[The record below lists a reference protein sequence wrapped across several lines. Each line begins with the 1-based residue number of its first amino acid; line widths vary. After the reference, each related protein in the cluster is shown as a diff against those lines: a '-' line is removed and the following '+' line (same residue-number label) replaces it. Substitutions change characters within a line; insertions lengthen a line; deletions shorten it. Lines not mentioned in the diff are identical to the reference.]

1 MHQDPFVST
10 GGLSFHPPTPSNII
24 ASKSRDGIY
33 RSPLSLSLRRSSSN
47 FSLQKF
53 LLPEKRSKTIAISLD
68 NGWRK
73 EGRKREGK
81 GRKGGIGNGEEDG
94 DRRVQLIGPGT
105 SCPSSSTLDSWE
117 SRPPQASS
125 AASSFCATIRRFFFI
140 QKRFLAI
147 PFLDPYPTL
156 SIDRFRVPFPFYA
169 ERDVDR
175 EVGWKQVITDERK
188 LTLNF
193 CFFEVN
199 DGINEVWRKRKKEN
213 GENKVC
219 N

>member
-33 RSPLSLSLRRSSSN
+33 RSPLSLSTKVLLE
-47 FSLQKF
+47 FLKF
-53 LLPEKRSKTIAISLD
+53 LLLPEKRNKTIAISLD
-68 NGWRK
+68 SGWRK
-73 EGRKREGK
+73 EGRKRKEK

-125 AASSFCATIRRFFFI
+125 VASSFCATIRRFFFI

-156 SIDRFRVPFPFYA
+156 
-169 ERDVDR
+169 VDR
-175 EVGWKQVITDERK
+175 SI
-188 LTLNF
+188 
-193 CFFEVN
+193 
-199 DGINEVWRKRKKEN
+199 
-213 GENKVC
+213 
-219 N
+219 

>member
-1 MHQDPFVST
+1 MPNASR
-10 GGLSFHPPTPSNII
+10 SFPLADSRFIHPRLAILLQVNHAMEFT
-24 ASKSRDGIY
+24 AL
-33 RSPLSLSLRRSSSN
+33 LSLSLYEGPPRISQISSSSRKAKQN
-47 FSLQKF
+47 NCNLVGQRMK
-53 LLPEKRSKTIAISLD
+53 K
-68 NGWRK
+68 GRK
-73 EGRKREGK
+73 EK

-156 SIDRFRVPFPFYA
+156 
-169 ERDVDR
+169 VDR
-175 EVGWKQVITDERK
+175 SI
-188 LTLNF
+188 
-193 CFFEVN
+193 
-199 DGINEVWRKRKKEN
+199 
-213 GENKVC
+213 
-219 N
+219 

>member
-33 RSPLSLSLRRSSSN
+33 RLLSLSTKVLLE
-47 FSLQKF
+47 FLKF
-53 LLPEKRSKTIAISLD
+53 LLLPEKRNKTIAISLD
-68 NGWRK
+68 SGWRK
-73 EGRKREGK
+73 EGRKRKEK

-156 SIDRFRVPFPFYA
+156 
-169 ERDVDR
+169 VDR
-175 EVGWKQVITDERK
+175 SI
-188 LTLNF
+188 
-193 CFFEVN
+193 
-199 DGINEVWRKRKKEN
+199 
-213 GENKVC
+213 
-219 N
+219 

>member
-33 RSPLSLSLRRSSSN
+33 RSPLSLSTKVLLE
-47 FSLQKF
+47 FLKF
-53 LLPEKRSKTIAISLD
+53 LLLPEKRNKTIAISLD
-68 NGWRK
+68 SGWRK
-73 EGRKREGK
+73 EERKREGK

-156 SIDRFRVPFPFYA
+156 
-169 ERDVDR
+169 VDR
-175 EVGWKQVITDERK
+175 SI
-188 LTLNF
+188 
-193 CFFEVN
+193 
-199 DGINEVWRKRKKEN
+199 
-213 GENKVC
+213 
-219 N
+219 

>member
-33 RSPLSLSLRRSSSN
+33 RSPLSLSTKVLLE
-47 FSLQKF
+47 FLKF
-53 LLPEKRSKTIAISLD
+53 LLLPEKRNKTIAISLD
-68 NGWRK
+68 SGWRK
-73 EGRKREGK
+73 EGRKRKEK

-156 SIDRFRVPFPFYA
+156 
-169 ERDVDR
+169 VDR
-175 EVGWKQVITDERK
+175 SI
-188 LTLNF
+188 
-193 CFFEVN
+193 
-199 DGINEVWRKRKKEN
+199 
-213 GENKVC
+213 
-219 N
+219 

>member
-33 RSPLSLSLRRSSSN
+33 RSPLSLYKGPPRISQISSSSRKAKQN
-47 FSLQKF
+47 NCNLVGQRMK
-53 LLPEKRSKTIAISLD
+53 K
-68 NGWRK
+68 GRK
-73 EGRKREGK
+73 EK

-125 AASSFCATIRRFFFI
+125 AASSFSFRNVFS
-140 QKRFLAI
+140 
-147 PFLDPYPTL
+147 PFHSSILTPPL

-199 DGINEVWRKRKKEN
+199 DGINEVWKKRKKEN

>member
-1 MHQDPFVST
+1 MPNASR
-10 GGLSFHPPTPSNII
+10 SFPLADSRFIHPRLAILLQVNHAMEFT
-24 ASKSRDGIY
+24 AL
-33 RSPLSLSLRRSSSN
+33 LSLCTKVLLEFLFAKISSSSRKAKQN
-47 FSLQKF
+47 NCNLVGQRMK
-53 LLPEKRSKTIAISLD
+53 K
-68 NGWRK
+68 GRK
-73 EGRKREGK
+73 EK

-156 SIDRFRVPFPFYA
+156 
-169 ERDVDR
+169 VDR
-175 EVGWKQVITDERK
+175 SI
-188 LTLNF
+188 
-193 CFFEVN
+193 
-199 DGINEVWRKRKKEN
+199 
-213 GENKVC
+213 
-219 N
+219 

>member
-33 RSPLSLSLRRSSSN
+33 RSPLSLSTKVLLEFLFAKISSSSRKAKQN
-47 FSLQKF
+47 NCNLVGQRMK
-53 LLPEKRSKTIAISLD
+53 K
-68 NGWRK
+68 GRK
-73 EGRKREGK
+73 EK

-156 SIDRFRVPFPFYA
+156 VDWSI
-169 ERDVDR
+169 
-175 EVGWKQVITDERK
+175 
-188 LTLNF
+188 
-193 CFFEVN
+193 
-199 DGINEVWRKRKKEN
+199 
-213 GENKVC
+213 
-219 N
+219 